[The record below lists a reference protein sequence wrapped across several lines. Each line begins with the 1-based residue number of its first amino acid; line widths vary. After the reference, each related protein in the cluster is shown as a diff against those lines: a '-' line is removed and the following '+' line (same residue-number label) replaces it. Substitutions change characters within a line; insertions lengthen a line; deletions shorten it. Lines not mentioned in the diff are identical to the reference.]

1 MNRNDTKRLPRKRRA
16 AAIKATP
23 PDYFAMDKPGCGCAT
38 GCRVMEQVSPD
49 FRRATD
55 PEIVTDRNGNLL
67 ALRYRESLEEGRWE
81 PWYAIED
88 SMNVTSPKGG
98 R

>member
-1 MNRNDTKRLPRKRRA
+1 MAERK
-16 AAIKATP
+16 
-23 PDYFAMDKPGCGCAT
+23 
-38 GCRVMEQVSPD
+38 MEQVTPD
-49 FRRATD
+49 FRRAAE
-55 PEIVTDRNGNLL
+55 PEIVTDRSGNLL
-67 ALRYRESLEEGRWE
+67 ALRYCESLEDGRWE